1 VEDLL
6 TPREELQVPTTKV
19 AATAA
24 TVEQAVTVELEIQE
38 TFLVQA
44 EAAAADVTLQLI
56 PLQQEEPAG

>member
-6 TPREELQVPTTKV
+6 TPREELPVPITEAEV
-19 AATAA
+19 TAA

-56 PLQQEEPAG
+56 PLQQAEPEG